1 MPKNKNSNDWDSE
14 ENEVKSNWA
23 KFNVPM
29 EDKIFGTLISKRQ
42 MKSNIQGK
50 EGELVWVYEMK
61 ADSGS
66 FHEIDDKKKVVEE
79 PIVINAG
86 EVWSVGG
93 KPGIDTQM
101 RNIKLGQKI
110 GFKFIDEKAS
120 KTKGFAPAKNI
131 RVFAPKGDDGQAQM
145 DAEWL
150 AANPDTEAEFNRM

>member
-1 MPKNKNSNDWDSE
+1 MTTK
-14 ENEVKSNWA
+14 KSNAWDDDSNVVTSNWV
-23 KFNVPM
+23 KFNVPL

-42 MKSNIQGK
+42 MKSTIPGK

-66 FHEIDDKKKVVEE
+66 FHEVDDKKVVVPEA
-79 PIVINAG
+79 ITVNAD

-93 KPGIDTQM
+93 KTGIDTQM

-110 GFKFIDEKAS
+110 GFKFIDEKPS

-131 RVFAPKGDDGQAQM
+131 RVYAPKGEDNLPLMDQDFLAQQEV
-145 DAEWL
+145 D
-150 AANPDTEAEFNRM
+150 NFDK